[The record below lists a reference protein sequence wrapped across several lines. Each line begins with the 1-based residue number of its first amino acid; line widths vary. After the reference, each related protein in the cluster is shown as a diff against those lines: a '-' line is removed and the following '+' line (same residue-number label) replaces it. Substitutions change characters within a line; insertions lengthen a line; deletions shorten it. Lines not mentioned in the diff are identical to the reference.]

1 MPDQPVPSSAVND
14 QRFRLLVDAVVDYA
28 IYMLDPQGRVVS
40 WNSGARRFK
49 GYEEAEILGAHFSC
63 FYTPEDRQAGLPEL
77 ALSRAAEDGGYEGE
91 GWRVRKDGKRFWCH
105 VVIDPIRDS
114 AGALIGFA
122 KVTRDMTEHR
132 AAEEALKQSEQQF
145 RLLVQS
151 VTDYAIYMLDA
162 QGRVSS
168 WNLGAQRIKGYLPEE
183 IIGEHFSLFYTP
195 GDRAAGEP
203 ARALEIAAREGR
215 FEKQGVRLR
224 KDGTQFLAHV
234 IVDPIR
240 ADSGEILGFAKIT
253 RDISEVVE
261 AQKALEAAREAL
273 FQSQKLQA
281 IGQLSGGIAHDF
293 NNLLTVIRGNLE
305 LLHKRVGEDPKLSR
319 LVDNALLGTERGVT
333 LTQRMLAFARR
344 QELKAEAVDLKPLLA
359 GLDGLL
365 CSSVGPKVA
374 LRVEVSSTL
383 PAVQADLNQLELALL
398 NLVSNARDAMPEG
411 GNILIEAQLRDA
423 TGDLLQGRYVCLSVI
438 DDGEGMDEQTLA
450 CATDPFFTT
459 KGLGKGTGLGL
470 SMVHGLAEQQG
481 GRLVLTSRKGQGTR
495 AELWL
500 PLATGDPLQR
510 AGGPAPG
517 LSPSRPLCVLLV
529 DDDNLVLNSTTL
541 LLEDLG
547 HRVICAVSAAQAL
560 DCFEQCPG
568 IELMI
573 TDVAMPLMDGAQL
586 AEAVR
591 RLRPELPIVLAT
603 GYAQRLTGLAA
614 GLPRVFKP
622 FSQSQLMVAVAQAM
636 AQASAAGQAQ

>member
-1 MPDQPVPSSAVND
+1 MSDQPEPLHALND
-14 QRFRLLVDAVVDYA
+14 DRFRLLVDAVVDYA
-28 IYMLDPQGRVVS
+28 IYMLDAQGRVAS

-49 GYEEAEILGAHFSC
+49 GYREEEVLGRHFSC
-63 FYTPEDRQAGLPEL
+63 FYTPEDRQAGLPQR
-77 ALSRAAEDGGYEGE
+77 ALDSAAQCGRFEGE
-91 GWRVRKDGKRFWCH
+91 GWRLRKDGTRFWCH

-122 KVTRDMTEHR
+122 KVTRDMTEQR
-132 AAEEALKQSEQQF
+132 AAEQTLKQSEQQF

-168 WNLGAQRIKGYLPEE
+168 WNLGAQRIKGYAPEE
-183 IIGEHFSLFYTP
+183 VIGQHFSLFYTAE
-195 GDRAAGEP
+195 DRASEEP
-203 ARALEIAAREGR
+203 RKALEAAAREGR
-215 FEKQGVRLR
+215 FEKQGWRLR

-240 ADSGEILGFAKIT
+240 ADSGAIIGFAKIT
-253 RDISEVVE
+253 RDITEVVQ
-261 AQKALEAAREAL
+261 AQKELEVAREAL

-305 LLHKRVGEDPKLSR
+305 LLHKRVGDDPR
-319 LVDNALLGTERGVT
+319 LVRLLDNALQGTARGVT

-344 QELKAEAVDLKPLLA
+344 QELKSQALDLGLLVA
-359 GLDGLL
+359 NLSGLL
-365 CSSVGPKVA
+365 CSSVGPRIA
-374 LRVEVSSTL
+374 LRVEMAPDL

-411 GNILIEAQLRDA
+411 GSILIEAQLRGA
-423 TGDLLQGRYVCLSVI
+423 TGNLARGQYVCLAVI
-438 DDGEGMDEQTLA
+438 DDGQGMDEQTLA
-450 CATDPFFTT
+450 CAADPFFTT

-470 SMVHGLAEQQG
+470 SMVHGLAEQLG
-481 GRLVLTSRKGQGTR
+481 GRLVLQSRLGQGTR

-500 PLATGDPLQR
+500 PLASAAKGSSDSEAMP
-510 AGGPAPG
+510 GP
-517 LSPSRPLCVLLV
+517 SPDHPPLCVLLV
-529 DDDNLVLNSTTL
+529 DDDSLVLDSTTL

-547 HRVICAVSAAQAL
+547 HRVIRAASGAQAL
-560 DCFEQCPG
+560 QCLEQHPD
-568 IELMI
+568 IQLMI
-573 TDVAMPLMDGAQL
+573 SDMAMPHMDGRQL

-591 RLRPELPIVLAT
+591 RLHPQLPIILAS
-603 GYAQRLTGLAA
+603 GYAQRQDGPVPE
-614 GLPRVFKP
+614 LPRIFKP
-622 FSQSQLMVAVAQAM
+622 FSQAQLRDALAQAL
-636 AQASAAGQAQ
+636 AQSAAG